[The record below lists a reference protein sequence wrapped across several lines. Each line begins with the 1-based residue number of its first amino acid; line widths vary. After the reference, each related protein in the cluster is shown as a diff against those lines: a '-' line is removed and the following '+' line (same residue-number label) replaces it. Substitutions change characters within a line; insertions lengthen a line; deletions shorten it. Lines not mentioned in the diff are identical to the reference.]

1 MPHKYNAIKE
11 IRVELGAIGILA
23 ILSLVSLTL
32 SAFGLKG
39 FSEAN
44 RLRREV
50 ERLQD
55 EIREIKKQNAPP
67 DRESPRSWRLGEKS
81 EKPESPRG
89 AWRLDDPSE

>member
-1 MPHKYNAIKE
+1 MD
-11 IRVELGAIGILA
+11 LGAIGILA
-23 ILSLVSLTL
+23 ILSLVSITL

-55 EIREIKKQNAPP
+55 EVRDLKKQNGPP
-67 DRESPRSWRLGEKS
+67 DRDNPRTWRLGEKS

-89 AWRLDDPSE
+89 SWRLGEEKEE